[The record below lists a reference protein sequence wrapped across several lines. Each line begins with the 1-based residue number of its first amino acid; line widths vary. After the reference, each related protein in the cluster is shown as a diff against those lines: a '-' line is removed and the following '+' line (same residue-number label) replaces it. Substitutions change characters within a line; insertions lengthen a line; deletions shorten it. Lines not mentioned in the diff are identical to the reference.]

1 MEELI
6 RQYIQGFRQAITEQ
20 GVAENDFDK
29 VWTRL
34 TEKLE
39 PDHLESIALLNFHFF
54 SCILLTY

>member
-6 RQYIQGFRQAITEQ
+6 KQYIQGFRQAITEQ
-20 GVAENDFDK
+20 GLSDADFDK

-39 PDHLESIALLNFHFF
+39 PDHVESK
-54 SCILLTY
+54 